1 MEQFMVLSVV
11 FVLLVSVQ
19 VEAKVYSEDIN
30 MSYFMIEFAGASAGA
45 AVGLTWGMMFPIYQ
59 ASHGEGFASP
69 EGFFGTFLLETYL
82 GGVIGSSLGLGLV
95 AMILQDSGNPWLAAV
110 GAGVGLFG
118 GVVVGTG
125 IAMPL
130 GYLFAPSESDAA
142 GIGLAS
148 MAGVTVLSTGLG
160 AVLMYHHEKLNP
172 V

>member
-1 MEQFMVLSVV
+1 MKQILTLTLVC
-11 FVLLVSVQ
+11 LLITAVQ
-19 VEAKVYSEDIN
+19 AEAKSQSEEIN
-30 MSYFMIEFAGASAGA
+30 MSHLMIEVAGASAGA
-45 AVGLTWGMMFPIYQ
+45 AVGLTWGIMLPIYQ
-59 ASHGEGFASP
+59 ASHGGGFASV

-95 AMILQDSGNPWLAAV
+95 AMILQDSGNPWLAGV

-118 GVVVGTG
+118 GVVVGTS

-130 GYLFAPSESDAA
+130 GYLLTTTERDASGVA
-142 GIGLAS
+142 LAS
-148 MAGVTVLSTGLG
+148 MAGVTVLGTGLG